1 LASSEGVRTTG
12 EMMLLASGFLQWFPR
27 DGFGGYLFC
36 VITGKGTPT
45 VAELRVLKRYVGSLA
60 RL

>member
-1 LASSEGVRTTG
+1 
-12 EMMLLASGFLQWFPR
+12 MLLASGFLQWFPR